1 MSYGPCVEHLEPG
14 RDRGSRSGPGRESP
28 GAVHGILWKIRLPP
42 PFVVICKRFFESRAH
57 AFYLNPSV
65 SLCML
70 SVEAQAQ
77 LTPLTPLT
85 PLTAWLKG
93 RVPGQHTCP
102 YGLRPRSILTP
113 LTPLTPLTAWL
124 NPCQGEGAWS
134 AHQPLR
140 TASKIDTHSTYFSQS
155 AHSTHRLAQGEG
167 AWSAHLPLRTASEI
181 TVTLYIPTTT
191 TTKDDD
197 EGRRRRR

>member
-28 GAVHGILWKIRLPP
+28 GAVHGILWKIRLSP
-42 PFVVICKRFFESRAH
+42 PFVVICRRFFESRAH

-93 RVPGQHTCP
+93 RYWYRHWNCCVVVGM
-102 YGLRPRSILTP
+102 LLVLAILGGGRGGGRGKNVIGNK
-113 LTPLTPLTAWL
+113 AC
-124 NPCQGEGAWS
+124 CQS
-134 AHQPLR
+134 YSR
-140 TASKIDTHSTYFSQS
+140 VDQS
-155 AHSTHRLAQGEG
+155 
-167 AWSAHLPLRTASEI
+167 W
-181 TVTLYIPTTT
+181 
-191 TTKDDD
+191 
-197 EGRRRRR
+197 

>member
-1 MSYGPCVEHLEPG
+1 MEVETSNFRMLTQFVQGTDSHLMSYGPCVEHLEPG
-14 RDRGSRSGPGRESP
+14 RDRGSRSGPSRESP

-57 AFYLNPSV
+57 AFDLNPSV

-93 RVPGQHTCP
+93 RVLGQHTCP
-102 YGLRPRSILTP
+102 YGLRPRSTLTP
-113 LTPLTPLTAWL
+113 LTLLLTPLTAVL
-124 NPCQGEGAWS
+124 MTPNPMGVRNTS
-134 AHQPLR
+134 P
-140 TASKIDTHSTYFSQS
+140 
-155 AHSTHRLAQGEG
+155 
-167 AWSAHLPLRTASEI
+167 
-181 TVTLYIPTTT
+181 
-191 TTKDDD
+191 
-197 EGRRRRR
+197 

>member
-1 MSYGPCVEHLEPG
+1 MSNGPCAEHLEPG

-42 PFVVICKRFFESRAH
+42 PFVVICRRFFESRAH

-93 RVPGQHTCP
+93 RVIGQHTCP
-102 YGLRPRSILTP
+102 YGLRPRSTLTP

-124 NPCQGEGAWS
+124 KGRYWYRHWNCCVVVGM
-134 AHQPLR
+134 L
-140 TASKIDTHSTYFSQS
+140 
-155 AHSTHRLAQGEG
+155 LALAILGG
-167 AWSAHLPLRTASEI
+167 GRGG
-181 TVTLYIPTTT
+181 
-191 TTKDDD
+191 
-197 EGRRRRR
+197 GRRVEQSW

>member
-14 RDRGSRSGPGRESP
+14 RDRGPRSGPGQESP
-28 GAVHGILWKIRLPP
+28 GAVHGILWKIRLSP
-42 PFVVICKRFFESRAH
+42 PFVVICRRFFESRAH

-93 RVPGQHTCP
+93 RVLGQHTCP
-102 YGLRPRSILTP
+102 YGLRPRSTLTP
-113 LTPLTPLTAWL
+113 LTLLLTPLTAVL
-124 NPCQGEGAWS
+124 M
-134 AHQPLR
+134 
-140 TASKIDTHSTYFSQS
+140 T
-155 AHSTHRLAQGEG
+155 
-167 AWSAHLPLRTASEI
+167 
-181 TVTLYIPTTT
+181 PTPMGVRNTSP
-191 TTKDDD
+191 
-197 EGRRRRR
+197 

>member
-1 MSYGPCVEHLEPG
+1 MSNGPCAEHLEPG

-28 GAVHGILWKIRLPP
+28 GAVHGILWKIRLSP
-42 PFVVICKRFFESRAH
+42 PFVVICRRFFESRAH
-57 AFYLNPSV
+57 AFYLNPSA

-93 RVPGQHTCP
+93 RVLGQHTCP
-102 YGLRPRSILTP
+102 YGLRPRSTLTP

-124 NPCQGEGAWS
+124 KGRYWYRHWNCCVVVGMLLVLAILGGGRGGGRGKNVIGNKACCQSYSRVE
-134 AHQPLR
+134 
-140 TASKIDTHSTYFSQS
+140 QS
-155 AHSTHRLAQGEG
+155 
-167 AWSAHLPLRTASEI
+167 W
-181 TVTLYIPTTT
+181 
-191 TTKDDD
+191 
-197 EGRRRRR
+197 

>member
-14 RDRGSRSGPGRESP
+14 RDRGSRSGPGQESP

-42 PFVVICKRFFESRAH
+42 PFVVICRRFFESRAH

-85 PLTAWLKG
+85 PLTAWLKE
-93 RVPGQHTCP
+93 RVLGQHTCP
-102 YGLRPRSILTP
+102 YGLRPRSTLTP
-113 LTPLTPLTAWL
+113 LSLLLTPPLTVVLMTP
-124 NPCQGEGAWS
+124 NPMGVRNTS
-134 AHQPLR
+134 P
-140 TASKIDTHSTYFSQS
+140 
-155 AHSTHRLAQGEG
+155 
-167 AWSAHLPLRTASEI
+167 
-181 TVTLYIPTTT
+181 
-191 TTKDDD
+191 
-197 EGRRRRR
+197 